1 MNRSEHF
8 DAGSLLVMA
17 ITLVLFLIALF
28 TTGFTHDLLLEAG
41 VFLVSVKLILIGHRN
56 HVSNGAIQRKLE
68 EVLSAIQQLVP
79 LCAPQPTVPPS
90 DGRKPSASLFGESLG
105 TADRLAKDKT
115 LG

>member
-1 MNRSEHF
+1 MNRTKHF

-68 EVLSAIQQLVP
+68 EVLLAIQQLVP
-79 LCAPQPTVPPS
+79 LCAPTVPPS

-105 TADRLAKDKT
+105 AADRLSKDKT
-115 LG
+115 QG